1 MSTTPLRLRLRLVP
15 RLMLR
20 LGTVTALVLG
30 MVTVGGAA
38 AQAHVTVQ
46 PGTAQQGGY
55 GALSFRAPT
64 EKDDA
69 STVKVVVQ
77 FPLDTPL
84 ASVSVKPHPGWS
96 YSITKA
102 ALPTPVTAHGQ
113 RITEAVQQIEWTA
126 DRPESGVKP
135 GEFDEFTVSAGPFP
149 ETDQMVFKVLQYYSD
164 GDIMRWIQDPAEGA
178 SLDRPAPVLKLTP
191 KVNGNAAALDRAG
204 SDAAGPS
211 SGSGIGTWLAG
222 AALLVS
228 LATAGWVAVASRRRS
243 MATQVAP
250 APAAGEPASSRTP

>member
-1 MSTTPLRLRLRLVP
+1 MA
-15 RLMLR
+15 
-20 LGTVTALVLG
+20 ALVLG
-30 MVTVGGAA
+30 MVTLGGAA

-96 YSITKA
+96 YSVTKA
-102 ALPTPVTAHGQ
+102 ALATPVTAHGQ
-113 RITEAVQQIEWTA
+113 SITEAVQQVEWTA
-126 DRPESGVKP
+126 DRPEAGVKP

-164 GDIMRWIQDPAEGA
+164 GDVVRWIQEPAEGA

-191 KVNGNAAALDRAG
+191 KATGNAAASNAGG
-204 SDAAGPS
+204 SDAAGS
-211 SGSGIGTWLAG
+211 ASGSGIATWLSG

-228 LATAGWVAVASRRRS
+228 LATAGWVAVGPRRRS
-243 MATQVAP
+243 MAPQVAP
-250 APAAGEPASSRTP
+250 APTAGEPAPSRTP